1 MFWIFWSLADV
12 GRIVVVGAIGNVGD
26 LAFVASAADRHFTGR
41 AAGTGLPVGA
51 GVAALRADAGH
62 RTGTQCHTV
71 AGTAAG
77 AVADRHA
84 VGTCGTGLRADR
96 HRFGTGRGCSRR
108 RRVRRQVGTAAATVG
123 DALVEDLQRAVHRA
137 EGCGDVVVVAAGEAA
152 IGGDAGDAELR
163 RGPHIGGAV
172 EGGAA
177 TEVVGEGAVGAE
189 QLVAGDG
196 IAAAGQ
202 DAAGGDVGHLHRSG
216 AGALQRYTV
225 DHVATAVDVVLHRQL
240 VDLAGLV
247 GNVGQR
253 VADRI
258 EGGADVVVAALAH
271 RWR

>member
-108 RRVRRQVGTAAATVG
+108 RRVHRQVGTAAATVG

-172 EGGAA
+172 EG
-177 TEVVGEGAVGAE
+177 
-189 QLVAGDG
+189 AG
-196 IAAAGQ
+196 
-202 DAAGGDVGHLHRSG
+202 R
-216 AGALQRYTV
+216 R
-225 DHVATAVDVVLHRQL
+225 
-240 VDLAGLV
+240 
-247 GNVGQR
+247 
-253 VADRI
+253 
-258 EGGADVVVAALAH
+258 
-271 RWR
+271 